1 MASLTEH
8 NGPNSCDYRTDSG
21 QPRGNL
27 QTPRSQEAQTPT
39 KEDTKKGRTKP
50 QAEHTGEKKQRGEKQ
65 TKKQQKKP
73 VRSVTTLNTRGT
85 SFSQPATLSLSQGTS
100 NTQPEK
106 ECSVS
111 SQVAIT
117 CGSNVLHVQ
126 SNDLETMTSFTLS
139 VHSSSTRMQAYLGC
153 WSVCSDNTRPGAHKS
168 IKMEKGRHSLP
179 CPNDYSGSSI
189 WSASSQSGSL
199 SNAGH
204 TTCSGSL
211 PITTWRMVRPGAQ
224 GYCVR
229 P

>member
-1 MASLTEH
+1 MAGQTHVTTPQAAENYEATFRHQDPWKALTKAME
-8 NGPNSCDYRTDSG
+8 DS
-21 QPRGNL
+21 R
-27 QTPRSQEAQTPT
+27 
-39 KEDTKKGRTKP
+39 KGRTK
-50 QAEHTGEKKQRGEKQ
+50 QKAQHTGEKKQKGE
-65 TKKQQKKP
+65 KKP
-73 VRSVTTLNTRGT
+73 VRSVTTLDTMGS

-100 NTQPEK
+100 NAQPEK
-106 ECSVS
+106 ECRVS
-111 SQVAIT
+111 SQVAVT
-117 CGSNVLHVQ
+117 CGCNVLHVQ
-126 SNDLETMTSFTLS
+126 SNDLETMASFTLS
-139 VHSSSTRMQAYLGC
+139 VHSSSTRMQAFLGC
-153 WSVCSDNTRPGAHKS
+153 WSVCSDNTRAGARKS

>member
-8 NGPNSCDYRTDSG
+8 GRPNSCDNPTDSG
-21 QPRGNL
+21 EPRGNL
-27 QTPRSQEAQTPT
+27 QTPRSLESPYKNKGGTPGKGGPNKNHSTQERRSREARQ
-39 KEDTKKGRTKP
+39 KP
-50 QAEHTGEKKQRGEKQ
+50 A
-65 TKKQQKKP
+65 
-73 VRSVTTLNTRGT
+73 RSVTTLYTMGS

-100 NTQPEK
+100 NAQPEK
-106 ECSVS
+106 GCSVS
-111 SQVAIT
+111 SQVAVT
-117 CGSNVLHVQ
+117 CGCTVLHVQ
-126 SNDLETMTSFTLS
+126 SNDLETMASFTLS
-139 VHSSSTRMQAYLGC
+139 VHSSSTRTQAYLGC
-153 WSVCSDNTRPGAHKS
+153 WSVCSGNPRAGAHKS

-179 CPNDYSGSSI
+179 CPDDYSGSSI

-211 PITTWRMVRPGAQ
+211 PITTWRIVRPGAQ

>member
-1 MASLTEH
+1 MAGQTHVTTTQTADNHEATFRH
-8 NGPNSCDYRTDSG
+8 QDPWKPKHQQRRTPRRGGPNPKQST
-21 QPRGNL
+21 
-27 QTPRSQEAQTPT
+27 QERRNREA
-39 KEDTKKGRTKP
+39 RN
-50 QAEHTGEKKQRGEKQ
+50 KQ
-65 TKKQQKKP
+65 KP
-73 VRSVTTLNTRGT
+73 VRSVITLNTRGT

-111 SQVAIT
+111 SQVAVT
-117 CGSNVLHVQ
+117 CGCNVLHVQ
-126 SNDLETMTSFTLS
+126 SNDLETMASFTLS

-168 IKMEKGRHSLP
+168 IKMAKGRHSLP

-211 PITTWRMVRPGAQ
+211 PITTWRIVRPGAR
-224 GYCVR
+224 GTACVR
-229 P
+229 SP

>member
-1 MASLTEH
+1 MT
-8 NGPNSCDYRTDSG
+8 T
-21 QPRGNL
+21 
-27 QTPRSQEAQTPT
+27 
-39 KEDTKKGRTKP
+39 P
-50 QAEHTGEKKQRGEKQ
+50 QAAENHEATSRHQDPWKALTKTREGLQEREDQ
-65 TKKQQKKP
+65 TKSTAHRREEAERREQKIKKT
-73 VRSVTTLNTRGT
+73 VRSVTTLYTMGS

-100 NTQPEK
+100 NAQPEK
-106 ECSVS
+106 GCSVS
-111 SQVAIT
+111 SQVAVT
-117 CGSNVLHVQ
+117 CGCNVLHVQ
-126 SNDLETMTSFTLS
+126 SNDLETKASFTLS

-153 WSVCSDNTRPGAHKS
+153 WSVCSGNTRAGAHKS

-179 CPNDYSGSSI
+179 CPDDYSGSSI

-211 PITTWRMVRPGAQ
+211 PITTWRIVRPGAQ